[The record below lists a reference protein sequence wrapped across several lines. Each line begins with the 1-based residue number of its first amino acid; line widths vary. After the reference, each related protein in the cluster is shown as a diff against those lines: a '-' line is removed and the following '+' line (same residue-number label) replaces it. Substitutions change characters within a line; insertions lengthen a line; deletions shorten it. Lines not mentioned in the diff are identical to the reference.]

1 MMNKIKY
8 IIMLYTVICLG
19 ACNGDAYLEE
29 LYIAPEASF
38 SMEKSE
44 YQVLEV
50 VRFANTGRGT
60 SFVVWPG
67 NTGHCYGVQG
77 DTGFATGSDGIFS
90 YSYDEP
96 GEYEVVWI
104 ASSINENKDIV
115 LEKTSRKIK
124 IVDNKSGLDKFIIGN
139 ICKMPEYA
147 GNVYYNSTG
156 EFVSS
161 DTIMCPVL
169 WAAWKDAK
177 VNTIKA
183 KQLITFELTSSTSK
197 MSWYDKTEG
206 INREIKSGISTS
218 RIINFIENDKL
229 AIQKFTV
236 ETSSGYSKSYYVA
249 PVMIPAFT
257 SFSVGGVEATISRD
271 VSFYNRY
278 DVIVTPSEATDM
290 TQAIPE
296 FVIMNDDKNLLDGT
310 NCKVTVNG
318 VLQTSGVSTVD
329 LSKGSVIYDIEYRML
344 GTDNELLI
352 QRSQMY
358 VRIAK

>member
-1 MMNKIKY
+1 MMSKFRY
-8 IIMLYTVICLG
+8 IMFCMTICLM
-19 ACNGDAYLEE
+19 ACNGDTYLED

-38 SMEKSE
+38 SMEKTE

-50 VRFANTGRGT
+50 VHFSNTGKGT

-77 DTGFATGSDGIFS
+77 DTGFAAGSDGVFS

-104 ASSINENKDIV
+104 ASSINGDKDIV
-115 LEKTSRKIK
+115 FEKTSRKIK
-124 IVDNKSGLDKFIIGN
+124 VVDNNGGLDKFIISN

-156 EFVSS
+156 EFISS
-161 DTIMCPVL
+161 DTILCPIL

-183 KQLITFELTSSTSK
+183 KQLITFELTSVTSK
-197 MSWYDKTEG
+197 MSWYDKSEN

-229 AIQKFTV
+229 AIQKFVV
-236 ETSSGYSKSYYVA
+236 ETSSGYTKDYYVA

-257 SFSVGGVEATISRD
+257 SFSVGEAKATITRD

-278 DVIVTPSEATDM
+278 DIVITVPEGTDLNHI
-290 TQAIPE
+290 IPE
-296 FVIMNDDKNLLDGT
+296 FTVMNNDTNLLDGT

-318 VLQTSGVSTVD
+318 IPQVSGVSPVD
-329 LSKGSVIYDIEYRML
+329 FSEGRVIYDIEYQML
-344 GTDNELLI
+344 GADNKSLV
-352 QRSQMY
+352 QKSQMY
-358 VRIAK
+358 VQIAK

>member
-8 IIMLYTVICLG
+8 IIMLCMTICLG

-29 LYIAPEASF
+29 LYITPEASF

-50 VRFANTGRGT
+50 VRFANTGKGT

-77 DTGFATGSDGIFS
+77 DTGFATGSDGSFS

-104 ASSINENKDIV
+104 ASSINGDKDIV
-115 LEKTSRKIK
+115 LEKASRKIK
-124 IVDNKSGLDKFIIGN
+124 IVDNNGGLDKFIIGN

-147 GNVYYNSTG
+147 GSVYYNSTG
-156 EFVSS
+156 EFISS
-161 DTIMCPVL
+161 DTIMCPIL

-197 MSWYDKTEG
+197 LSWYDKAEDT
-206 INREIKSGISTS
+206 NREIKSAISTS
-218 RIINFIENDKL
+218 RIVNFVENDKL
-229 AIQKFTV
+229 AVQKFTV

-257 SFSVGGVEATISRD
+257 SFSIGGAEATITRD

-278 DVIVTPSEATDM
+278 NVVVTLPENTDI
-290 TQAIPE
+290 TRAIPE
-296 FVIMNDDKNLLDGT
+296 FVVMNDDTNLLDGT
-310 NCKVTVNG
+310 NCKVTVDG
-318 VLQTSGVSTVD
+318 VLQTSGVSTID
-329 LSKGSVIYDIEYRML
+329 LSEDSAVYDIEYRML
-344 GTDNELLI
+344 GVDNELLI
-352 QRSQMY
+352 QHSQMH